1 MATEE
6 VELVCVNHPRTATL
20 IRCCNCDKP
29 ICVKCMQETPVGMK
43 CPECATLKL
52 RHEGGP
58 RRYAAGAAGL
68 LTAAVIGY
76 GLLSTMGR
84 INFLLALALGGA
96 TGIVVQKV
104 SRRKRGIGGA
114 AALASVFGL
123 AMGALALGAAP
134 TYLAT
139 PAFWV
144 PGLVAAAA
152 AAFISSR

>member
-6 VELVCVNHPRTATL
+6 VELVCVNHPRNSTL
-20 IRCCNCDKP
+20 IRCCNCNKP
-29 ICVKCMQETPVGMK
+29 ICVKCMHETPVGMK
-43 CPECATLKL
+43 CPDCAKLKL

-58 RRYAAGAAGL
+58 RRYAAGGAGL
-68 LTAAVIGY
+68 LTSAVMGY

-84 INFLLALALGGA
+84 VSFLLALALGGA

-104 SRRKRGIGGA
+104 SGRRRGLGGVS
-114 AALASVFGL
+114 ALAAVFGL

-144 PGLVAAAA
+144 PALISAAA